1 VKVTLSSD
9 SFSPG
14 QRAVID
20 KGNIGGRHLKL
31 SDGESLIYVDAGA
44 SCTIKQCLLNDLI
57 VVSLDKGGWECE
69 VDAKNLS
76 RLFERT
82 PMQNIDLFS
91 YSGFDDDL

>member
-1 VKVTLSSD
+1 MKIILSNRFKV
-9 SFSPG
+9 G

-20 KGNIGGRHLKL
+20 KGMIGGRHIRLR
-31 SDGESLIYVDAGA
+31 DGESFLYVESG
-44 SCTIKQCLLNDLI
+44 SFCTIRSFLLNDLI

-82 PMQNIDLFS
+82 PMQNIELFS
-91 YSGFDDDL
+91 YAGLNDDDL